1 VSLLR
6 NLERRDYSPIPFV
19 DPNLIP
25 PNSDLGYS
33 PLVPTG
39 HGAMRHW
46 AVWACA
52 RVIAD
57 AVSTLPVDLLIGSGT
72 GAQPVDV
79 LPQVLERPSAYA
91 DRVDWLSQ
99 VMVSLLTSGNAYG
112 IIASRDRLEYPTQI
126 NLVAPGTITAMIDPD
141 TGQKVYKNNKGDVL
155 NPSLVWHRTG
165 LVWPGEVVGL
175 DPVTYFARTIT
186 LGMEAERYG
195 SDYYTK
201 GAHPTAVATT
211 DQEVNREQ
219 AETIKDRIRKSV
231 AGRDI
236 AVLGAGLK
244 LEPWQGSPNEAQLIE
259 MIHLNAAMVCAIYGV
274 PPEKIGISGHSKG
287 SVTYANR
294 EQRAQ
299 DFLLDAVNPW
309 LVRLERSMSEWFP
322 RNKFVKFNTGG
333 FLKSDLKTRFDAY
346 AVATAGKPWMLPSE
360 ARSLEN
366 WAPAPGIDDTIPTA
380 APNGPM
386 SGNGTQP
393 PGGPD
398 GGNPQG

>member
-1 VSLLR
+1 MSLLR
-6 NLERRDYSPIPFV
+6 NLERRDYTSHRFL
-19 DPNLIP
+19 DPNLVP
-25 PNSDLGYS
+25 RNSDLGYGS
-33 PLVPTG
+33 IMASG

-57 AVSTLPVDLLIGSGT
+57 AVSTLPVDLMMGT
-72 GAQPVDV
+72 GSDARPVDV

-99 VMVSLLTSGNAYG
+99 VILSLLTSGNAYG
-112 IIASRDRLEYPTQI
+112 IVASRDRLEYPTQI
-126 NLVAPGTITAMIDPD
+126 NLVAPGAITAMIDPD
-141 TGQKVYKNNKGDVL
+141 TGQKVYKNSKGQLL

-175 DPVTYFARTIT
+175 DPVSYFARTIT
-186 LGMEAERYG
+186 LGLEAEKYG
-195 SDYYTK
+195 HDYYTK

-211 DQEVNREQ
+211 EQEVNREQ

-244 LEPWQGSPNEAQLIE
+244 LEAWQGSPNDAQLLE
-259 MIHLNAAMVCAIYGV
+259 MIRTNAAMVCAIYGV
-274 PPEKIGISGHSKG
+274 PSEKIGVSMGTG

-299 DFLLDAVNPW
+299 DFLNDAVNPW
-309 LVRLERSMSEWFP
+309 LVRMERSMSEWFP
-322 RNKFVKFNTGG
+322 RSKFVKFNTGG
-333 FLKSDLKTRFDAY
+333 FLKSDLKTRYEAY
-346 AVATAGKPWMLPSE
+346 AIATGGAPWMLPSE

-366 WAPAPGIDDTIPTA
+366 WMPVDGIDTQPTA